1 MTLLDVDR
9 EELSMRTYLRR
20 LSGAL
25 ALGLAAG
32 LLVAPLDAAAKGNGH
47 RHDQVPITLRAAS
60 VTGQVRGG
68 GTFAGTLALT
78 ELGLDDSGLV
88 AAGTVD
94 GALTDAAGTTHSV
107 TGDVQLPLQITG
119 CQAPTV
125 SLTFPEPL
133 AADTPDADPLVDLS
147 PGATAT
153 ISAPNGADANAVALL
168 GVLLCQVP
176 GLQGSPDLLGRV
188 LDLINDLL

>member
-1 MTLLDVDR
+1 
-9 EELSMRTYLRR
+9 
-20 LSGAL
+20 
-25 ALGLAAG
+25 
-32 LLVAPLDAAAKGNGH
+32 
-47 RHDQVPITLRAAS
+47 AS

-68 GTFAGTLALT
+68 GTFAGALALT
-78 ELGLDDSGLV
+78 ELGLEHGQLV

-94 GALTDAAGTTHSV
+94 GVLTDAAGATHSV
-107 TGDVQLPLQITG
+107 TGDVRLPLQIAG

-125 SLTFPEPL
+125 TLTFPEPL
-133 AADTPDADPLVDLS
+133 EADTPESDPLVDLT

-153 ISAPNGADANAVALL
+153 ISAANGADAKAVALL

-176 GLQGSPDLLGRV
+176 GLQGSPDLLGSV